1 MIDEFFFELIRVVL
15 GTQDTLSRP
24 PSAKEWKTLY
34 EIAKKQSLVGVC
46 FAAVQ
51 RLSSV
56 EDSINNK
63 PYTINLPEVM
73 YFTWLGMAAK
83 IQQRNEVVNKR
94 CEELQLRLSKD
105 GVKSCIIKGQ
115 CAARY
120 YGGLA
125 LMRQSGDIDVWMEG
139 GRDKVL
145 EYVQSVAPTREV
157 IMQHAHLHVFDD
169 VEVEAHFSPS
179 ELQSPLHNRRLQK
192 WFNIQTE
199 KECHLV
205 ESGFEG
211 PSAQFDAVFML
222 SHIYKHLMAEGIGM
236 RQLMDYY
243 FMLKS
248 AKFSTEKKEEI
259 MRLMKSFGM
268 KRFAGAIM
276 WILQYAFALEDDC
289 LLCSVLESDGKLVLD
304 EIMASGSF
312 GHMDER
318 RDRTKNIIGRLLEPR
333 ILTWRL
339 AKGHPLEYLF
349 TPIKRI
355 KQKIWM
361 MRHGYVANE

>member
-179 ELQSPLHNRRLQK
+179 ELQSPIHNRRLQK
-192 WFNIQTE
+192 WFRDCAE
-199 KECHLV
+199 KECRIV
-205 ESGFEG
+205 ESGFTG
-211 PSAQFDAVFML
+211 PSAEFDAVFML

-243 FMLKS
+243 FMLTS
-248 AKFSTEKKEEI
+248 AKFSPDQKNDI
-259 MRLMKSFGM
+259 IALIDYFGM
-268 KRFAGAIM
+268 RRFAGAVM
-276 WILQYAFALEDDC
+276 WIIQYVFALKEDY
-289 LLCSVLESDGKLVLD
+289 LLCPVKENDGKLILD

-333 ILTWRL
+333 ILTRRL
-339 AKGHPLEYLF
+339 AKGHTLEYLF
-349 TPIKRI
+349 TPINRI
-355 KQKIWM
+355 KQKVWM
-361 MRHGYVANE
+361 MLHGYKANE